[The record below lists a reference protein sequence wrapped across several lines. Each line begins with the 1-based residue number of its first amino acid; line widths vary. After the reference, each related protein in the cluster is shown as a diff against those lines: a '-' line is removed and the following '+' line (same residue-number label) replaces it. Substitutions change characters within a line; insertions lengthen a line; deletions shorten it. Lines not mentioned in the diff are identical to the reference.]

1 MSPSLASLAAGP
13 QNSEVVS
20 LSMSASTDNTSQCH
34 AQTMSGANGILNMQR
49 CDDGGLSM
57 QARTGSNHY
66 VRRDSKPANNCV
78 AQQDEGASI
87 DDVGLT
93 IESTPAIPVEPS
105 RGVPRD
111 RAKDMESSRNVVV
124 FTVIPSESS
133 TDDATETS
141 IVVHATDTLAALDVR
156 QKDGSGTGNGK
167 VNEAREHHVTT
178 QNKSQTNTSEK
189 QNNTKTEIGSRH
201 CKDKSDRGNATKI
214 TQPQPSTSA
223 TPAVGSMN
231 RLTILP
237 RTSQYE
243 KHALMQTRQ
252 DSGMS
257 ELEEFLQEK
266 EHELMMRDDNV
277 TTASR
282 HQQLRANTLDDRK
295 MCADGGAASR
305 RQQLQPRG
313 AQCEKSPLLVKNESG
328 LSELEIYL
336 LEKDAEASKKSSL
349 KTRSASCEAPRS
361 ASCEATVARQA
372 SSEATVARRQR
383 LEPRSSQYEESS
395 LLETRDETGLSAI
408 EQFLNEQEDGDEECS
423 GKCSPN
429 HMCKSVSCGT
439 CRPEPG
445 TRQQTSSK
453 RVHFKQCSS
462 GSIEVQLD
470 MKGAKAAGQKQQG
483 NQSRTNRWR
492 HSLRLPRQH
501 SKSGDAMTASKTENN
516 KCRTQT
522 QKSCT
527 IS

>member
-1 MSPSLASLAAGP
+1 MSPGLASLAAGP

-20 LSMSASTDNTSQCH
+20 LSMSASTDNTSQCR

-66 VRRDSKPANNCV
+66 VRRDSKPANNCAV
-78 AQQDEGASI
+78 QQDEGASI

-93 IESTPAIPVEPS
+93 IEPTPSLSVEPS
-105 RGVPRD
+105 RGVTGD
-111 RAKDMESSRNVVV
+111 RARDMESSRNVVV

-133 TDDATETS
+133 TDDVTETS
-141 IVVHATDTLAALDVR
+141 IVVHATNTLAALDVR

-167 VNEAREHHVTT
+167 VNEAREHHMTT
-178 QNKSQTNTSEK
+178 QNKSQNKPQTNTCEK
-189 QNNTKTEIGSRH
+189 RNNPKTEIGSRH

-214 TQPQPSTSA
+214 AQPQPSTSA

-266 EHELMMRDDNV
+266 EHELMTRDDNMSM
-277 TTASR
+277 ASCR
-282 HQQLRANTLDDRK
+282 QQLRANTLDDGK

-361 ASCEATVARQA
+361 ASCEAPRSA

-383 LEPRSSQYEESS
+383 LEPRLSQYEESS

-408 EQFLNEQEDGDEECS
+408 EQFLNEKDDEDEECS

-439 CRPEPG
+439 CRGHGAWYAATDLEQAR
-445 TRQQTSSK
+445 TLQTVQQ
-453 RVHFKQCSS
+453 R
-462 GSIEVQLD
+462 
-470 MKGAKAAGQKQQG
+470 
-483 NQSRTNRWR
+483 
-492 HSLRLPRQH
+492 
-501 SKSGDAMTASKTENN
+501 
-516 KCRTQT
+516 
-522 QKSCT
+522 
-527 IS
+527 